1 MQQLHDLYKKV
12 LGEGVQSEDRTGTG
26 TIKLLAQQ
34 MRFNLQDGF
43 PATTTKR
50 LAWKAMTSEL
60 LWFLEGSEDERRL
73 CEILHGTRDESKR
86 TIWTDNFLN
95 QGVALGYTDG
105 NLGPVYGKQWREW
118 VDIKL
123 VDTYSEDYTYDFH
136 ERLTGKGYEKIAYDD
151 ISDIHVYKRTIDQ
164 IAVLIDGLKN
174 DPTGRRH
181 ILSAWNVGELD
192 FMALPPCHSF
202 SQFFVVDGKLSCSLY
217 QRSADLFLGVPFNIA
232 SYSLLTHMLA
242 QVCGLEVGEF
252 IWNGGDCHIY
262 LNHIDQVKEQLS
274 RTPKELPTL
283 VMDKTIT
290 DIDNFSMDS
299 FKLDNYNPDATIKA
313 PMAI

>member
-1 MQQLHDLYKKV
+1 MQQLHDLYAKV
-12 LGEGVQSEDRTGTG
+12 LREGVRSDDRTGTG
-26 TIKLLAQQ
+26 TIKLIAQQ

-60 LWFLEGSEDERRL
+60 LWFLEGSHDERRL

-86 TIWTDNFLN
+86 TIWTDNYQN
-95 QGVALGYTDG
+95 QGRALGYTDG

-118 VDIKL
+118 VDFEFAANIHEIDALKAQGYKPF
-123 VDTYSEDYTYDFH
+123 DTTQFH
-136 ERLTGKGYEKIAYDD
+136 G
-151 ISDIHVYKRTIDQ
+151 VVMKRVTDQ
-164 IAVLIDGLKN
+164 IAVLIDGIKN
-174 DPTGRRH
+174 NPYGRRH

-192 FMALPPCHSF
+192 KMALPPCHSF
-202 SQFFVVDGKLSCSLY
+202 SQFFVVDGKLSCTLY

-242 QVCGLEVGEF
+242 QVCDLEVGEF
-252 IWNGGDCHIY
+252 IWIGGDCHIY
-262 LNHIDQVKEQLS
+262 SNHVEQVEEQLA

-283 VMDKTIT
+283 VLDKSIR
-290 DIDNFSMDS
+290 DIDSFSMDS
-299 FKLDNYNPDATIKA
+299 FKLDNYNPDAIIKA
-313 PMAI
+313 PMAV

>member
-1 MQQLHDLYKKV
+1 MQQLHDLYQKV
-12 LGEGVQSEDRTGTG
+12 LNEGSHSTDRTGTG
-26 TIKLLAQQ
+26 TIKLIGQQ
-34 MRFNLQDGF
+34 MRFDLQKGF

-60 LWFLEGSEDERRL
+60 LWFLEGSQDERRL

-86 TIWTDNFLN
+86 TIWTDNYLN

-118 VDIKL
+118 NDTLVVDHNIHGVVGEQY
-123 VDTYSEDYTYDFH
+123 VDA
-136 ERLTGKGYEKIAYDD
+136 GYERIAYDD
-151 ISDIHVYKRTIDQ
+151 VGDISVYRRTIDQ

-174 DPTGRRH
+174 NPDSRRH

-192 FMALPPCHSF
+192 RMALPPCHSF
-202 SQFFVVDGKLSCSLY
+202 SQFFVVGNKLSCTLY

-242 QVCGLEVGEF
+242 QICGLEVGEF
-252 IWNGGDCHIY
+252 IWIGGDCHIY
-262 LNHIDQVKEQLS
+262 SNHVEQVKEQLQ
-274 RTPKELPTL
+274 RTPKELPEL
-283 VMDKTIT
+283 WMDTSIA
-290 DIDNFSMDS
+290 DIESFTMDS
-299 FKLDNYNPDATIKA
+299 FKLMNYNPDASIKA
-313 PMAI
+313 PMAV

>member
-1 MQQLHDLYKKV
+1 MQQLHDLYAKV
-12 LGEGVQSEDRTGTG
+12 LREGVRSDDRTGTG
-26 TIKLLAQQ
+26 TIKLIAQQ

-60 LWFLEGSEDERRL
+60 LWFLEGSQDERRL

-86 TIWTDNFLN
+86 TIWTDNYQN
-95 QGVALGYTDG
+95 QGRALGYTDG

-118 VDIKL
+118 KDVVIVDNI
-123 VDTYSEDYTYDFH
+123 DGHNPEDYTSRGYTKAVYDT
-136 ERLTGKGYEKIAYDD
+136 EGD
-151 ISDIHVYKRTIDQ
+151 IYVYQRFIDQ
-164 IAVLIDGLKN
+164 IAVLIDGIKN
-174 DPTGRRH
+174 NPYGRRH

-192 FMALPPCHSF
+192 KMALPPCHSF
-202 SQFFVVDGKLSCSLY
+202 SQFFVVDGKLSCTLY

-242 QVCGLEVGEF
+242 QVCDLEVGEF
-252 IWNGGDCHIY
+252 IWIGGDCHIY
-262 LNHIDQVKEQLS
+262 SNHVEQVEEQLA

-283 VMDKTIT
+283 VLDKSIR
-290 DIDNFSMDS
+290 DIDSFSMDS
-299 FKLDNYNPDATIKA
+299 FKLDNYNPDAIIKA
-313 PMAI
+313 PMAV